1 MRTILELN
9 LKECHDFQRWI
20 IDDWVQDN
28 GFVEVFYTSYNQRL
42 AVDKEDTM
50 ELLMAIQEDT
60 MKYLLK
66 KLEKETIIKL
76 INQEITKDGF
86 LFALESGVFV
96 E

>member
-9 LKECHDFQRWI
+9 LKERHDFQRWI

-50 ELLMAIQEDT
+50 GTLDGNSRRHDEIF
-60 MKYLLK
+60 
-66 KLEKETIIKL
+66 LEKT
-76 INQEITKDGF
+76 
-86 LFALESGVFV
+86 
-96 E
+96 